1 MMPGE
6 SNAQKENHLIFED
19 ITTIL
24 TTYLVAWEVDGQKV
38 NEKEEGMPLCPHFTL
53 CFFKQ
58 TRVLLQIGL

>member
-1 MMPGE
+1 MRYNNSMPRE

-38 NEKEEGMPLCPHFTL
+38 NEEEEGMSLCPYQQCL
-53 CFFKQ
+53 GK
-58 TRVLLQIGL
+58 TR